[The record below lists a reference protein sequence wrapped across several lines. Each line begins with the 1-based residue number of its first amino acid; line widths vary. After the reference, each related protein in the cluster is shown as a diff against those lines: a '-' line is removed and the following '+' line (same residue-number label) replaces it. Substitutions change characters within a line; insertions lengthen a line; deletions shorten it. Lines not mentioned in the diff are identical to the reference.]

1 MEAAQIY
8 AAPRDVAAALV
19 VSAQEVDSNRRSFRR
34 VVVRRGKIPWPTHGP
49 NVDSPIALNHA
60 EAA

>member
-8 AAPRDVAAALV
+8 AAPRDVAAAPV
-19 VSAQEVDSNRRSFRR
+19 VSAQEVDSNRRSSPPCCCPQRQNSVAHSWPKRR
-34 VVVRRGKIPWPTHGP
+34 FHDW
-49 NVDSPIALNHA
+49 LNRA